1 MEAVLNSYDAKVDSK
16 KRITLRNAHFDY
28 YNIQEKANGQIILSP
43 RTLVD
48 PFAISAKSL
57 KMMDSSMKNFKK
69 GKVGKP
75 INLSEF

>member
-1 MEAVLNSYDAKVDSK
+1 MEAVLNSYNAKVDSK
-16 KRITLRNAHFDY
+16 KRITIRNAQFEY

-48 PFAISAKSL
+48 PFSISSKSL
-57 KMMDSSMKNFKK
+57 KMMDSSMKNFKN

>member
-1 MEAVLNSYDAKVDSK
+1 MEAVLNSYNAKVDAK
-16 KRITLRNAHFDY
+16 KRITLRNARFEY
-28 YNIQEKANGQIILSP
+28 YNIQEKANGQIVLSP

-48 PFAISAKSL
+48 PFSISAKSL

-75 INLSEF
+75 INIYEF